1 MALWD
6 VNTNDGNGLI
16 SRWIQPPPALRAQP
30 DSWDSTAK
38 SELLR
43 SRSRAAARRL
53 AEAAEMDRNGALMVL
68 KPPEL
73 LSSPAEM
80 MILSYL
86 IDWIGDWS
94 QKNAEMVIEA
104 VV

>member
-6 VNTNDGNGLI
+6 VNTNINGLI

-30 DSWDSTAK
+30 DSSDSTAK
-38 SELLR
+38 SELLL
-43 SRSRAAARRL
+43 SAAARQR
-53 AEAAEMDRNGALMVL
+53 AEAADMDRNGALMVL